1 MLYPVELQTL
11 RWRIVISDRSIA
23 RTIHRSLL
31 TDHYSCKKGGRRDS
45 NPQQPEPQ
53 SGALP
58 LSYGHRRFDA
68 ERDFRIRISFC
79 KDKGLAFSI
88 RFLHSEP
95 HVGHWIA
102 TTRRQ
107 ITMATHR
114 RMKRIGSILL
124 VVFFFLPV
132 FDLLF
137 GQRGDPSEIFLKAY
151 LTAQQGEKLEHDNHL
166 KTALAKYRFA
176 GSLIEELRKAHVDWQ
191 PAIVE
196 YRGRKISESILR
208 IQDKLSTQNDLTA
221 VASRLPEVA
230 PSLPEPEGW
239 AEPGP
244 EVVAP
249 RAAETIPQVPSDV
262 PIEETTSKLR
272 DNVDQ
277 GALEKVRSELE
288 TARKE
293 KEIANARL
301 QETSS
306 KLEKAQSEIEK
317 SKTAEHQVRDQLA
330 HAQESLKALQVSV
343 DSKTKEQQELSA
355 EIARL
360 KDALASAEEAR
371 TTAEKQK
378 DDSYAKVAEENKQ
391 IAALAQERDGAL
403 TELKGMR
410 EAEERVQAL
419 VAENSDLKQK
429 LASAEKS
436 AREFGEDKPKNEQEF
451 IDVKRQIVQLQEQL
465 AESRKQN
472 QYFEARV
479 AELWVQLDDA
489 GAQVQKANVSGG
501 NAEETARLVNENELL
516 RNIVVRERQEEARR
530 YQAKKLMLAE
540 LEKLKIKSETLSE
553 QIEFLAQPFAKLNDE
568 ELALLRQPMVSIS
581 DENSPTLK
589 ASFIFAK
596 KTSTNSIEITGPD
609 EKEKLARDEN
619 QAVTSNSSRTDRRSD
634 FKPDVPDEMQNIARA
649 AKESFG
655 HGNYQVAEKQYQEI
669 LAKSPNN
676 LYALSNL
683 GVVYFRT
690 GRFKAAESTLK
701 KALGV
706 SPEDEFAH
714 TTLGIVYYQQSKFD
728 DALAELTKSLT
739 INPKS
744 ATAHNY
750 LGITESQ
757 KGRQEQAEKE
767 ILQAIVDNP
776 DYADAHFNLAVIF
789 ATARPPAKE
798 LAKRH
803 YAKAT
808 ALGTQPD
815 PSLEK
820 LLQ

>member
-1 MLYPVELQTL
+1 MPPHQ
-11 RWRIVISDRSIA
+11 RMR
-23 RTIHRSLL
+23 RTSSVLLASLFFLVATSLL
-31 TDHYSCKKGGRRDS
+31 SA
-45 NPQQPEPQ
+45 QQ
-53 SGALP
+53 
-58 LSYGHRRFDA
+58 D
-68 ERDFRIRISFC
+68 
-79 KDKGLAFSI
+79 
-88 RFLHSEP
+88 
-95 HVGHWIA
+95 
-102 TTRRQ
+102 
-107 ITMATHR
+107 
-114 RMKRIGSILL
+114 
-124 VVFFFLPV
+124 
-132 FDLLF
+132 
-137 GQRGDPSEIFLKAY
+137 DPSEIFLKAY
-151 LTAQQGEKLEHDNHL
+151 LTAQQGEKLEHDHQL

-176 GSLIEELRKAHVDWQ
+176 GSLIEELRMAHVDWQ

-221 VASRLPEVA
+221 GASRLPEVA
-230 PSLPEPEGW
+230 TSLPEPGGW
-239 AEPGP
+239 SEPGP
-244 EVVAP
+244 DVVAP
-249 RAAETIPQVPSDV
+249 RVTETIPQDPSEEA
-262 PIEETTSKLR
+262 IEETTSKLR
-272 DNVDQ
+272 DNVDQTQ

-306 KLEKAQSEIEK
+306 KLEKAQGEIEK
-317 SKTAEHQVRDQLA
+317 SKTTEHQVRDQLA

-429 LASAEKS
+429 LANAEKS

-609 EKEKLARDEN
+609 EKEKLAPDEN
-619 QAVTSNSSRTDRRSD
+619 QAATSNSSRTDGRSD
-634 FKPDVPDEMQNIARA
+634 FKPDVPDEMQNIAHA

-655 HGNYQVAEKQYQEI
+655 HGNYQMAEKQYQEI

-701 KALGV
+701 KALRV

-728 DALAELTKSLT
+728 DALAELTKSLA